1 MAYLPIEDYGIIGDM
16 HTCALVGKNGSLD
29 WMCYPRFDS
38 PSIFAAVLDEN
49 IGGHFQIHPAED
61 VIRYRQFY
69 WPETNVLVTR
79 FVCEGGVGEIRDFMP
94 LDGDADNS
102 DHQTRVIRQVMCVR
116 DEITFQLDCTPAFDY
131 ARATPTTTTSENGVV
146 FQHGGLNIAL
156 SSPVPLTVDDHHAA
170 AKFTLSAGQT
180 ATFLLCETD
189 GACAPPLTPA
199 EGQAQFEETVNYWR
213 NWLDGCTYTGRW
225 RDVVYRSALA
235 LKLLTYQPTGAII
248 AAPTMA
254 LPEEIGGERNWD
266 YRYVWIRDAAFTLY
280 GLIRIGFTDEARAF
294 MEWLIARAHEE
305 NRAEG
310 PLQPLYTIDGRTEIN
325 EVTLDHLEGY
335 RGSQPVRL
343 GNAAHEQFQ
352 LDMYG
357 ALMDAVYLHNK
368 YGEQVSYDF
377 YTYLRP
383 ILDWVCDNWQ
393 RPDDGI
399 WEARDEPQ
407 DHVYS
412 RLMCWVALDRGLR
425 LADKRSF
432 PAPRE
437 RWLANRDA
445 IYEEIQQQGY
455 SEEVHAFT
463 QAYDNTALDAST
475 LIMPLVFFMAPSDP
489 RMLNTIDA
497 IQEDLDAG
505 GLMEDSL
512 VYRYNPLITPDG
524 LSGTEGSFNMCTF
537 WLAEAMTRAGRYDRA
552 YMEQARLL
560 FERMLGYANHLGL
573 YAEETGE
580 RGEALGNF
588 PQAFTHLSLISAA
601 FNLDRYLD

>member
-16 HTCALVGKNGSLD
+16 RTCALASKNGSLD

-38 PSIFAAVLDEN
+38 PSIFAAILDEN
-49 IGGHFQIHPAED
+49 IGGRFQIHPTED
-61 VIRYRQFY
+61 VLRYQQFY

-79 FVCEGGVGEIRDFMP
+79 FVCECGVGEIRDFMT
-94 LDGDADNS
+94 LDGDANNN
-102 DHQTRVIRQVMCVR
+102 DHRTRVVRQVMCVR
-116 DEITFQLDCTPAFDY
+116 DEMTFNITCHPAFDY
-131 ARATPTTTTSENGVV
+131 ARGTHQTNGGENGAV
-146 FQHGGLNIAL
+146 FQHEGLKMAL
-156 SSPVPLTVDDHHAA
+156 SSPVPLDIDEHGATATFHL
-170 AKFTLSAGQT
+170 TTGET
-180 ATFLLCETD
+180 ATFLLSETD
-189 GACAPPLTPA
+189 DDCAPPLTPDQ
-199 EGQAQFEETVNYWR
+199 GQAQFEETVEYWR
-213 NWLDGCTYTGRW
+213 NWLDNCTYTGRW
-225 RDVVYRSALA
+225 RDVIYRSALA

-248 AAPTMA
+248 AAPTMG

-280 GLIRIGFTDEARAF
+280 GLIRIGFTEEASAF
-294 MEWLIARAHEE
+294 MKWLIARTREE
-305 NRAEG
+305 NRTKG
-310 PLQPLYTIDGRTEIN
+310 PLQPLYTIDGKTEIQ
-325 EVTLDHLEGY
+325 EITLDHLEGY

-383 ILDWVCDNWQ
+383 ILDWVCENWQ
-393 RPDDGI
+393 RPDEGI
-399 WEARDEPQ
+399 WEARSEPQ
-407 DHVYS
+407 HHVYS

-432 PAPRE
+432 PAPRDH
-437 RWLANRDA
+437 WIANRDA
-445 IYEEIQQQGY
+445 IYEEIQERGY
-455 SEEVHAFT
+455 NDEVRAFT
-463 QAYDNTALDAST
+463 QSYDNTALDAST
-475 LIMPLVFFMAPSDP
+475 LIMPLVFFMAPGDP
-489 RMLNTIDA
+489 RMSTTIDA
-497 IQEDLDAG
+497 MRKNLDAG
-505 GLMEDSL
+505 GLMQDSL

-524 LSGTEGSFNMCTF
+524 LSGTEGGFNMCTF
-537 WLAEAMTRAGRYDRA
+537 WLVEAMTRAGRYDRQ
-552 YMEQARLL
+552 YMDAARLL

-573 YAEETGE
+573 YAEETGD

-601 FNLDRYLD
+601 FNLNRYLD